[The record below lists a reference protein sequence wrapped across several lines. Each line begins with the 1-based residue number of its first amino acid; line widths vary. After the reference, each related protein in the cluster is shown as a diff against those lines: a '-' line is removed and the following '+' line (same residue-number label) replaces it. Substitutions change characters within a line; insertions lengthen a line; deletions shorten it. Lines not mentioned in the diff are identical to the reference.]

1 MTPPRALVPIP
12 ENPRAV
18 LYCRVSKEESLTGGV
33 TLDAQEQRLRA
44 YALSQGLE
52 VVALVKDDG
61 VSGAVPF
68 AERPAGAEVRALFL
82 AGAKELSR
90 RGRRHGPAHLVTAKL
105 DRLGRDTADLLS
117 TVREFQRAG
126 VTVHTSDEGGEVE
139 DLENGNAEL
148 MVTMRAAFASFERRA
163 IKTRTKAAL
172 AFKRS
177 QGLRTGHIPYG
188 MRLAADGKHLESE
201 ASEAP
206 VLERLAKR
214 KELRAEAEKALS
226 VARWDVACW
235 EKLVAD
241 TSSELDLIA
250 AQRAVDGHGPVD
262 EFGEPMEGYE
272 AVLVEL
278 EAKSRQRLAEL
289 REARAKLR
297 EARARC
303 AVLVK
308 EKKAHGSR
316 AIAREFN
323 ADPVKYPARG
333 AKGWSAQLVEQLLGR
348 V

>member
-1 MTPPRALVPIP
+1 MTPPRSIVPSHD
-12 ENPRAV
+12 NPRAV

-44 YALSQGLE
+44 YCLSQGLE

-90 RGRRHGPAHLVTAKL
+90 RGRRNGPAHLVLAKL

-126 VTVHTSDEGGEVE
+126 VAVHTSDEGGEVE

-188 MRLAADGKHLESE
+188 MRLAADGKHLEPE
-201 ASEAP
+201 ASEAL
-206 VLERLAKR
+206 VLERLAEAK
-214 KELRAEAEKALS
+214 KDRAEVEKEIAL
-226 VARWDVACW
+226 ADFDAKGW
-235 EKLVAD
+235 KQIVAD

-250 AQRAVDGHGPVD
+250 GERAVNGHGPVD
-262 EFGEPMEGYE
+262 EFGEEMEGYE
-272 AVLVEL
+272 AQLVEL
-278 EAKSRQRLAEL
+278 EAMARQRLA
-289 REARAKLR
+289 EARAKLR
-297 EARARC
+297 ELRARRP
-303 AVLVK
+303 VLVAK
-308 EKKAHGSR
+308 KKANGSR
-316 AIAREFN
+316 ALARVFN
-323 ADPVKYPARG
+323 ATPAKYPARG
-333 AKGWSAQLVEQLLGR
+333 AKGWSAQLVEQLLER